1 MPILALTLDEVKK
14 TICNN
19 VIFKIIDDL
28 KVKTKLA
35 RDISI
40 IYNDDMDV
48 AKTNLQDN
56 ATSQSSPLPTVSSQR
71 RINIFAREEFNQDDI
86 TSTAVLQNNSFPI
99 FRDNTNDIFINL
111 IYLKVDY
118 TLEVAYTSPSR
129 TECIRWRDDIRARL
143 SQMQSHMVHDVKYI
157 VFLPTIVQDF
167 ISDMHEN
174 INRLSPIDVVEYFR
188 IYGDNR
194 LQLYT
199 DLNSNNPQI
208 GLEEIQSRIL
218 GLYDFSP
225 LPEEIEKDKD
235 TGTYTVKF
243 NYKFSFDRPALVR
256 IMYPFMVANRIVPS
270 KYLEHI
276 TNALNYQN
284 EEQRK
289 PLVYTQ
295 SGHFLSHFEAHRQL
309 EYRLNTNLPLRIP
322 YFDDY
327 QERKLFP
334 GYALQASMLVDI
346 NETDKRTLLNLN
358 DLKQYYIREPI
369 LQYIINGEKDYITKP
384 YQSFIYIGVSQKD
397 KHFNNYIL
405 TIDKDLNIKST
416 IDLDL
421 MRETRIIFNF
431 VYDLTYLDKAAL
443 RRAALNQDVYLLF
456 LMEYLMIHINY
467 PDLTK
472 DNNTFD
478 IFDHLTNMIYEM
490 MSQGQY
496 DFVSKILN
504 TLQSAYIVLY
514 QNYLAMLKNNFP
526 KLLSRIVSHGILSYA
541 DIPDS
546 SYYKDFYRHVN
557 LGLMK
562 TQMADYVFAIPMREL
577 NNI

>member
-28 KVKTKLA
+28 KVKTKLP
-35 RDISI
+35 RDIPI

-56 ATSQSSPLPTVSSQR
+56 ATSQSSTLPTVASQR

-99 FRDNTNDIFINL
+99 FRDNINDIFINL

-118 TLEVAYTSPSR
+118 TLEIAYTSPSR

-143 SQMQSHMVHDVKYI
+143 SQMQSHMVHDVRYI
-157 VFLPTIVQDF
+157 VFLPTIVQEF

-174 INRLSPIDVVEYFR
+174 INRLAPIDIVEYFR
-188 IYGDNR
+188 TYGDNR

-225 LPEEIEKDKD
+225 LPEEIEKDKE

-256 IMYPFMVANRIVPS
+256 IMYPFMVANKIIPS

-276 TNALNYQN
+276 TNELNYKN
-284 EEQRK
+284 EESKK

-309 EYRLNTNLPLRIP
+309 EYRLDTNLPIRIP

-334 GYALQASMLVDI
+334 GYAVQATMLVDI
-346 NETDKRTLLNLN
+346 DESDKRTLLNLK
-358 DLKQYYIREPI
+358 DLKEYYIRDDV

-384 YQSFIYIGVSQKD
+384 YQSFIYIGLSQRD
-397 KHFNNYIL
+397 KYFNNHIL
-405 TIDKDLNIKST
+405 TIDNNLNIKST
-416 IDLDL
+416 VDLDL

-431 VYDLTYLDKAAL
+431 VYDFTYLNKAVL
-443 RRAALNQDVYLLF
+443 KRAILNHDVYLTF
-456 LMEYLMIHINY
+456 LMEYFMIHINY

-472 DNNTFD
+472 DNKTFD
-478 IFDHLTNMIYEM
+478 IFHYLTNMLYELTN
-490 MSQGQY
+490 QGQY
-496 DFVSKILN
+496 DYVSNILKIL
-504 TLQSAYIVLY
+504 QQIH
-514 QNYLAMLKNNFP
+514 AMLYTNFLIMLRNNFP
-526 KLLSRIVSHGILSYA
+526 ELLYKIVSNGIIRYE
-541 DIPDS
+541 DIPNLQ
-546 SYYKDFYRHVN
+546 YYKDFYKDIN
-557 LGLMK
+557 LGLNK
-562 TQMADYVFAIPMREL
+562 TQVFSYIIALPMREL
-577 NNI
+577 NNP

>member
-1 MPILALTLDEVKK
+1 
-14 TICNN
+14 
-19 VIFKIIDDL
+19 
-28 KVKTKLA
+28 
-35 RDISI
+35 
-40 IYNDDMDV
+40 
-48 AKTNLQDN
+48 
-56 ATSQSSPLPTVSSQR
+56 
-71 RINIFAREEFNQDDI
+71 
-86 TSTAVLQNNSFPI
+86 
-99 FRDNTNDIFINL
+99 
-111 IYLKVDY
+111 
-118 TLEVAYTSPSR
+118 
-129 TECIRWRDDIRARL
+129 
-143 SQMQSHMVHDVKYI
+143 MVHDVKYI

-174 INRLSPIDVVEYFR
+174 INRLSPIDIVEYFR

-225 LPEEIEKDKD
+225 LPEEVEKDKD

-334 GYALQASMLVDI
+334 GYAVQASILVDI

-384 YQSFIYIGVSQKD
+384 YYSFIYIGVSQRD

-405 TIDKDLNIKST
+405 TIDNDLNIKST
-416 IDLDL
+416 VDLDL

-431 VYDLTYLDKAAL
+431 VYDFTYLDKAAL
-443 RRAALNQDVYLLF
+443 KRAVLNQDVYLTF

-472 DNNTFD
+472 DNSTFD
-478 IFDHLTNMIYEM
+478 IFYYLTNMTYELIN
-490 MSQGQY
+490 QGQY
-496 DFVSKILN
+496 DFISNILK
-504 TLQSAYIVLY
+504 TLQNVHIALY
-514 QNYLAMLKNNFP
+514 QSYLVMLKNNYP
-526 KLLSRIVSHGILSYA
+526 ELLSRIVSNGILNYA
-541 DIPDS
+541 DIPDR
-546 SYYKDFYRHVN
+546 YYHSEFYKHIN

-562 TQMADYVFAIPMREL
+562 IQIADYVFAIPMREL

>member
-1 MPILALTLDEVKK
+1 
-14 TICNN
+14 
-19 VIFKIIDDL
+19 
-28 KVKTKLA
+28 
-35 RDISI
+35 
-40 IYNDDMDV
+40 
-48 AKTNLQDN
+48 
-56 ATSQSSPLPTVSSQR
+56 
-71 RINIFAREEFNQDDI
+71 
-86 TSTAVLQNNSFPI
+86 
-99 FRDNTNDIFINL
+99 
-111 IYLKVDY
+111 
-118 TLEVAYTSPSR
+118 
-129 TECIRWRDDIRARL
+129 
-143 SQMQSHMVHDVKYI
+143 
-157 VFLPTIVQDF
+157 
-167 ISDMHEN
+167 
-174 INRLSPIDVVEYFR
+174 
-188 IYGDNR
+188 
-194 LQLYT
+194 
-199 DLNSNNPQI
+199 
-208 GLEEIQSRIL
+208 
-218 GLYDFSP
+218 
-225 LPEEIEKDKD
+225 
-235 TGTYTVKF
+235 
-243 NYKFSFDRPALVR
+243 
-256 IMYPFMVANRIVPS
+256 MVANKIIPS

-334 GYALQASMLVDI
+334 GYAVQASMLVDI

-369 LQYIINGEKDYITKP
+369 LQYIIDGEKDYITKP
-384 YQSFIYIGVSQKD
+384 YQSFIYIGVSQRD
-397 KHFNNYIL
+397 KHFNNHIL
-405 TIDKDLNIKST
+405 TIDNDLNIIST
-416 IDLDL
+416 VDLDL

-431 VYDLTYLDKAAL
+431 IYDFTYLNKAAL

-478 IFDHLTNMIYEM
+478 IFHHLTNMLYEM

-504 TLQSAYIVLY
+504 TLQSVHIALY
-514 QNYLAMLKNNFP
+514 QSYLVMLKNNFP
-526 KLLSRIVSHGILSYA
+526 ELLSRIVSHGILSYA
-541 DIPDS
+541 DIPDR
-546 SYYKDFYRHVN
+546 YYHRDFYKHVN
-557 LGLMK
+557 LGLAK